1 MKSAISAQLPKPCLN
16 VLGSTSPV
24 LQKGGVPLRRS
35 NRYRRDVILSGVVI
49 EVGEAA
55 ETVIRI
61 PSEYLDG
68 LGDIAFALVTL
79 DLVGG
84 VEDVLRGEGGT

>member
-1 MKSAISAQLPKPCLN
+1 MFWGVLLQSFKEEQFLFCGPIVIVEGEVEAID
-16 VLGSTSPV
+16 
-24 LQKGGVPLRRS
+24 
-35 NRYRRDVILSGVVI
+35 DVILCGVLI

-55 ETVIRI
+55 EAVIRV

-84 VEDVLRGEGGT
+84 VQDVLTGEGST

>member
-1 MKSAISAQLPKPCLN
+1 MFWG
-16 VLGSTSPV
+16 VL
-24 LQKGGVPLRRS
+24 LQSFKKEEFLFGVPIVIVEGEVEAID
-35 NRYRRDVILSGVVI
+35 DVILSGVVI

-55 ETVIRI
+55 ETVIRV
-61 PSEYLDG
+61 PSEYFDG